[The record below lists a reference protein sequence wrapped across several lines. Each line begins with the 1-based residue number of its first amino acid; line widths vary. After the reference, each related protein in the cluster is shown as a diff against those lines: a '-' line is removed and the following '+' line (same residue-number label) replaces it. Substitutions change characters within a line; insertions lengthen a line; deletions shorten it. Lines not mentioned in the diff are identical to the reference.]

1 MNHHAD
7 RHSARHAT
15 AAPHARR
22 SVVARTFATLRRP
35 TVSTSL
41 SLAVLAT
48 GTAGFTVGNEG
59 SAAAFTVSAE
69 AQAESNEQA
78 NAQIEDAG
86 RLAADRGAALD
97 AANANAGA
105 QQAKAR
111 ARAAAIAQARKEAA
125 ARVARDAERKRIVA
139 DAVANPKAA
148 AQSLMGDYGFGSDQW
163 GCLEQLW
170 IGESGWNYQAENT
183 SSGAYGIPQSLPG
196 SKMGTVAGD
205 WRTNPAT
212 QIKWG
217 LNYIKQSYGSPCG
230 ALDAWN
236 SRSPH
241 WY

>member
-1 MNHHAD
+1 VSRYQG
-7 RHSARHAT
+7 RHSARHAV
-15 AAPHARR
+15 PARR
-22 SVVARTFATLRRP
+22 SAGRGAFAVVRRP
-35 TVSTSL
+35 AVSTSL
-41 SLAVLAT
+41 ALAVLAT
-48 GTAGFTVGNEG
+48 GTAGFTVGDTG
-59 SAAAFTVSAE
+59 SAAAFTVSAQ

-78 NAQIEDAG
+78 NLQIEDAG

-97 AANANAGA
+97 AANVNAGA
-105 QQAKAR
+105 QQEKAR
-111 ARAAAIAQARKEAA
+111 VRAARVAQARKEAA
-125 ARVARDAERKRIVA
+125 ERAARDAERKRIVA

-148 AQSLMGDYGFGSDQW
+148 AQALMGDYGFGSDQW

-170 IGESGWNYQAENT
+170 VGESGWNYQAENS

-196 SKMGTVAGD
+196 SKMASVAPD

-217 LNYIKQSYGSPCG
+217 LNYIKQSYGTPCG

-236 SRSPH
+236 SRYPH